1 MTKLHVF
8 DMDGTLLRGA
18 ATVEF
23 SRYLGCFE
31 AANAVEEAWVR
42 GEIDDIPFW
51 DRVLPLWAGVSEE
64 EIDRAFDAAPWI
76 DGVAEVFADIAARGE
91 HSAVISQ
98 SPLFFVRRLQRWG
111 AGAVFGARVEPGR
124 RCEEDLLLTV
134 QHKVD
139 ITAVLLA
146 ELGLTKDECVAYGD
160 STSDVLLFEWLPHTV
175 AVNAK
180 PVVRDIAAAVYDGP
194 DLRDAYA
201 TGRALLDGD
210 GGAASVRG
218 TAVNEART

>member
-1 MTKLHVF
+1 MSGLHVF
-8 DMDGTLLRGA
+8 DMDGTLLLGA

-31 AANAVEEAWVR
+31 VANAVEEAWVR

-51 DRVLPLWAGVSEE
+51 E
-64 EIDRAFDAAPWI
+64 
-76 DGVAEVFADIAARGE
+76 
-91 HSAVISQ
+91 
-98 SPLFFVRRLQRWG
+98 QRWG

-146 ELGLTKDECVAYGD
+146 DLGLTKDECVAYGD

-194 DLRDAYA
+194 DLRNAYA

-210 GGAASVRG
+210 AGAASARG
-218 TAVNEART
+218 TGANEART